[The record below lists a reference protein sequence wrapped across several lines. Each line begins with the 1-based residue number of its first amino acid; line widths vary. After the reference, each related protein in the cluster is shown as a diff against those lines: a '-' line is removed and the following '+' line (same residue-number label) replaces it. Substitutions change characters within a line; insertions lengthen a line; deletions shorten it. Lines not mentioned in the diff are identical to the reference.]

1 MISGFD
7 CKQGDVLAKLV
18 ASLVLMVGLLGSA
31 YAAQQVSITAK
42 SGEPKECTHGCGHWR
57 VDANGKDWPVT
68 IEYLTRPANG
78 TVRTKVFPYPKK
90 LRNGEVKTVRVSQV
104 IYQSKKGFVGQDSF
118 TYRRV
123 TADPTDP
130 DNGKEY
136 AVAVTVR

>member
-1 MISGFD
+1 LRGRSHRE
-7 CKQGDVLAKLV
+7 
-18 ASLVLMVGLLGSA
+18 LLGSA
-31 YAAQQVSITAK
+31 YAAQQVSINAK
-42 SGEPKECTHGCGHWR
+42 SGEAKECTHGCGHWR

-78 TVRTKVFPYPKK
+78 TVRTKLFPYPKK

-104 IYQSKKGFVGQDSF
+104 IYQSRKGFVGQDSF
-118 TYRRV
+118 TYRRT

-130 DNGKEY
+130 DNGREY